1 VPEHPDRLPE
11 EPDRRYSEGQ
21 ETDDDSG
28 EKTRIGN
35 FASREASSEEIGPL
49 GEPVGHDHAGGHRDH
64 GREAE
69 RPGSVA
75 GDALAD
81 DAVGGTGGAGHGH
94 RSDLRGDLTAGMTD
108 AVIGPDFDAS
118 DRHDDVDDQ
127 EDRPEQERHRR
138 FSEGQEYAGETPE
151 KERQGDFATGQRED
165 DES

>member
-1 VPEHPDRLPE
+1 MPEHPDRLPE

-49 GEPVGHDHAGGHRDH
+49 GEPAVHDHAVGHRHPSDV
-64 GREAE
+64 E

-81 DAVGGTGGAGHGH
+81 DAVGGTSGA
-94 RSDLRGDLTAGMTD
+94 
-108 AVIGPDFDAS
+108 
-118 DRHDDVDDQ
+118 
-127 EDRPEQERHRR
+127 
-138 FSEGQEYAGETPE
+138 
-151 KERQGDFATGQRED
+151 
-165 DES
+165 